1 MSKRPSLLILELTS
15 ENKEAKSEGWLLWEL
30 MRILELKKRVRFEK
44 VRDSGLWTI
53 FLSIV

>member
-15 ENKEAKSEGWLLWEL
+15 ENKEGKSEGWLLWEL